1 MPELSMPNKYKTIL
15 DIMHT
20 DIAINEMKDH
30 FEEGLSNALNL
41 IKVSA
46 PFVLHE
52 GNGINDNL
60 NGVERILTFDALD
73 IKDKQI
79 EVVQSLAKWKESLF
93 LGMVWLVMKAFTR
106 I

>member
-1 MPELSMPNKYKTIL
+1 MPELSMSNKYKTIL

-52 GNGINDNL
+52 G
-60 NGVERILTFDALD
+60 
-73 IKDKQI
+73 K
-79 EVVQSLAKWKESLF
+79 
-93 LGMVWLVMKAFTR
+93 MVSMT